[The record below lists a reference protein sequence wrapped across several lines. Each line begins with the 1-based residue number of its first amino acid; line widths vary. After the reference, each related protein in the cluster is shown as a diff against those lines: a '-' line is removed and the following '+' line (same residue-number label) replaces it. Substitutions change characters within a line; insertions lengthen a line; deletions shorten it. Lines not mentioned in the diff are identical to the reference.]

1 MSGIRYD
8 APVFGRGFTG
18 TAPDFAARRRRM
30 RILSGS
36 LALVVIIGTLAVMT
50 LRPLLTYYN
59 GTPTTAHVD
68 NCVTEYHH
76 GRHGSQRRTTCYGTW
91 TLNGVRHSGEIEG
104 AGESDE
110 GEDIRVRATADS
122 AVTEDTPLTAAITGV
137 VVLVAGAFAFVIVVV
152 VAPNRIGRFPAR
164 RSPYGPGGYQPGPY
178 GPGPYQQNPYG
189 PGPYQQGG
197 YGQGT
202 YGQAVNGQGPYQ
214 PGPYQPGPPQQEP
227 PQQGPWG

>member
-8 APVFGRGFTG
+8 APVFGRGFNG
-18 TAPDFAARRRRM
+18 AAPDFAARRHRM

-50 LRPLLTYYN
+50 LPPLLTYYN

-68 NCVTEYHH
+68 NCETEYHH
-76 GRHGSQRRTTCYGTW
+76 GRHGSHRSTTCYGTW
-91 TLNGVRHSGEIEG
+91 TLNGARHSGEIEG

-110 GEDIRVRATADS
+110 DEDIPVRATADS
-122 AVTEDTPLTAAITGV
+122 AVTEDTPLTTAITAV
-137 VVLVAGAFAFVIVVV
+137 IVLVAGAFAFVIVVF
-152 VAPNRIGRFPAR
+152 VAPNRIGRFRAR
-164 RSPYGPGGYQPGPY
+164 RSPYGPGG
-178 GPGPYQQNPYG
+178 YQQNPYG

-214 PGPYQPGPPQQEP
+214 PGPYQPGPPLQGP